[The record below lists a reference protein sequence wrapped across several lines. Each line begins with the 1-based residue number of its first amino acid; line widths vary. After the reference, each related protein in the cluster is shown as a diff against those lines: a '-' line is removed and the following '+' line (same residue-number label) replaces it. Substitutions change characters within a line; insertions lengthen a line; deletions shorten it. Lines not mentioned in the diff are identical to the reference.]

1 MIKTYQQNVKLY
13 QNILINKGENDGKL
27 ERLPAKYTFII
38 SARKVTC
45 LRNSMHVVILLM
57 YSALVWCPKEPK
69 QTCYK
74 HWLLCRVIIK

>member
-1 MIKTYQQNVKLY
+1 MIKTYQQNAKLY

-27 ERLPAKYTFII
+27 ERLPAKYNFII

-57 YSALVWCPKEPK
+57 YSALIWYPKEPK

-74 HWLLCRVIIK
+74 H